1 MDFEALA
8 NLQWKC
14 VCFFSIY
21 FGGLK
26 WIEDTVDTLFVFSK
40 ALNLASKL
48 DLPSWSWD
56 PLEILG
62 NLPKPRLGGFHL
74 TPSKTARAFFNTR
87 SGS

>member
-1 MDFEALA
+1 MEM
-8 NLQWKC
+8 C
-14 VCFFSIY
+14 VFFCID

-26 WIEDTVDTLFVFSK
+26 WIEDAVDTLSVFSK

-62 NLPKPRLGGFHL
+62 NLSKPRLGGFHL
-74 TPSKTARAFFNTR
+74 IPSKTARAFFNTR